1 MYLVTSDEM
10 RRFDHD
16 TIQNLGV
23 PAIVL
28 MDHAGRAIAEHVR
41 ALRPQRVVALCGKGM
56 NGGDGW
62 VAARWLRHA
71 GFDVT
76 VISSCH
82 PAALQ
87 GDARTAQQMAERFG
101 VTWSVYEPGA
111 IRQAAAAGD
120 LSRDGVSPTV
130 IIDALLGTGV
140 SRPAE
145 GVIAQMIEEANATSA
160 YIVSADLPSGVDAS
174 TGEVP
179 GPAIVAHETIAMAA
193 EKLGTAVTPGAM
205 HAGRVHV
212 ADVGIPVDPAHVR
225 ACYVSPAAFG
235 RQFGF
240 RGPMSHKGSFGKV
253 GIALGQMPGASR
265 LASLAALRAGAGLV
279 VVAGSRAEAQLF
291 APDVVVREG
300 SDPAQLLQDVDAV
313 IVGPG
318 LGILGREART
328 WLFDLV
334 RAGVARGVIDAEAL
348 AAVAH
353 AGQFDPV
360 DGEFVLTPHPKE
372 AARMLGWDVRQVQ
385 ARRVEAART
394 LAARSRAIAL
404 LKGHRT
410 IIAHP
415 AGRVR
420 VNPTGSSALAV
431 AGTGDVLAGVIGA
444 LIAQGLDA
452 FDAAAIGAWLHG
464 KAGECAGEAL
474 TDVSVTASDVIAR
487 LPDAVRAYRAEVDA
501 SV

>member
-1 MYLVTSDEM
+1 VYLVTSDEM
-10 RRFDHD
+10 RCFDHD
-16 TIQNLGV
+16 TIHRLGV

-28 MDHAGRAIAEHVR
+28 MDHAGRAIAERVR
-41 ALRPQRVVALCGKGM
+41 ELRPDKVVVLCGKGM

-71 GFDVT
+71 GIEVE
-76 VISSCH
+76 VLSSCD

-87 GDARTAQQMAERFG
+87 GDARAAQQMAERFG
-101 VTWSVYEPGA
+101 VPWRVYEPGSLH
-111 IRQAAAAGD
+111 QA
-120 LSRDGVSPTV
+120 LSGFDQGGRRRAVL
-130 IIDALLGTGV
+130 IDALLGTGV

-145 GVIAQMIEEANATSA
+145 GVIAQMIEEANASSA

-179 GPAIVAHETIAMAA
+179 GPAIAAHETIAMAA
-193 EKLGTAVTPGAM
+193 EKLGTAVTPGAI
-205 HAGRVHV
+205 HAGRVRV
-212 ADVGIPVDPAHVR
+212 ADVGIPVDPARVR
-225 ACYVSPAAFG
+225 ASYVSPAAFG
-235 RQFGF
+235 RRFGF
-240 RGPMSHKGSFGKV
+240 RSAMSHKGTFGKV

-279 VVAGSRAEAQLF
+279 VVAGARVEASLF

-300 SDPAQLLQDVDAV
+300 GDPAQLLQDVDAV

-318 LGILGREART
+318 LGLLGREART
-328 WLFDLV
+328 WLYDLV

-360 DGEFVLTPHPKE
+360 AGEFVLTPHPKE
-372 AARMLGWDVRQVQ
+372 AARMLGWDARQVQ
-385 ARRVEAART
+385 ARRLEAART
-394 LAARSRAIAL
+394 IAARSQAVTL

-410 IIAHP
+410 VIARP
-415 AGRVR
+415 DGRVR

-452 FDAAAIGAWLHG
+452 FDAASIGAWLHG
-464 KAGECAGEAL
+464 RAGERAGEDL
-474 TDVSVTASDVIAR
+474 TEVAVTASDVIAR
-487 LPDAVRAYRAEVDA
+487 LTDAVRAYRAEVGA
-501 SV
+501 SE